1 MVNLGVIG
9 KPSDWLISSN
19 VNYSKAKEIFNI
31 NLIDIGINEVKDLY
45 NKVDVD
51 LNLLNKFKNLF
62 SENELVKALKIYEA
76 LKIIVNKYKLKGL
89 TIRCFDL
96 LEPIKSTACLALG
109 LLNDEGIIGT
119 CEGDVPALISMFLI
133 KNLAD
138 SESFQAN
145 PSKIMVENNEIILAH
160 CTIPLK
166 MCTSFRLDTHFESR
180 IGVAI
185 KGELLPQK
193 IGILRIASTLDKYV
207 ILTGEIVKNL
217 NQTNLCRTQILV
229 KLDNNSNVKYFLT
242 KPLGNHHIIFY
253 SNSEKLGK
261 LNTYLSSKLNRIR
274 TL

>member
-31 NLIDIGINEVKDLY
+31 NLIDIDINEVKDLY

-62 SENELVKALKIYEA
+62 NESELVKALKIYEA
-76 LKIIVNKYKLKGL
+76 LKLIVKKYKLKGL

-96 LEPIKSTACLALG
+96 LEPVKSTACLALG
-109 LLNDEGIIGT
+109 LLNDEEIIGT

-133 KNLAD
+133 KNLTD

-145 PSKIMVENNEIILAH
+145 PSKIIVENNEIILAH

-229 KLDNNSNVKYFLT
+229 KLDNDSNVKYFLT

-261 LNTYLSSKLNRIR
+261 LNTYLSSKLNRIS

>member
-31 NLIDIGINEVKDLY
+31 NLIDIDINEVKDLY

-62 SENELVKALKIYEA
+62 NENELVKALKIYEA
-76 LKIIVNKYKLKGL
+76 LKLIVKKYKLKGL

-109 LLNDEGIIGT
+109 LLNDVGIIGT

-133 KNLAD
+133 KNLTD

-145 PSKIMVENNEIILAH
+145 PSKIIVENNEIILAH

-229 KLDNNSNVKYFLT
+229 KLDNDSNVKYFLT

-261 LNTYLSSKLNRIR
+261 LNTYLSSKLNRIS
-274 TL
+274 TF

>member
-31 NLIDIGINEVKDLY
+31 NLIDIDINEVKDLY

-51 LNLLNKFKNLF
+51 LNLLDKFKNLF
-62 SENELVKALKIYEA
+62 NESELVKALKIYEA
-76 LKIIVNKYKLKGL
+76 LKLIIKKYKLKGL

-109 LLNDEGIIGT
+109 LLNDVGIIGT

-133 KNLAD
+133 KNLTD

-229 KLDNNSNVKYFLT
+229 KLDNDSNVKYFLT

-261 LNTYLSSKLNRIR
+261 LNTYLSSKLNRIS

>member
-31 NLIDIGINEVKDLY
+31 NLIDIDINEVKDLY

-62 SENELVKALKIYEA
+62 NENELVKALKIYEA
-76 LKIIVNKYKLKGL
+76 LKLIVKKYKLKGL

-109 LLNDEGIIGT
+109 LLNDEEIIGT

-133 KNLAD
+133 KNLTD

-229 KLDNNSNVKYFLT
+229 KLDNDSNVKYFLT

-261 LNTYLSSKLNRIR
+261 LNTYLSSKLNRIS
-274 TL
+274 TF

>member
-31 NLIDIGINEVKDLY
+31 NLIDIDINEVKDLY

-62 SENELVKALKIYEA
+62 NENELVKALKIYEA
-76 LKIIVNKYKLKGL
+76 LKLIVKKYKLKGL

-96 LEPIKSTACLALG
+96 LEPVKSTACLALG
-109 LLNDEGIIGT
+109 LLNDEEIIGT

-133 KNLAD
+133 KNLTD

-145 PSKIMVENNEIILAH
+145 PSKIIVENNEIILAH

-229 KLDNNSNVKYFLT
+229 KLDNDSNVKYFLT

-261 LNTYLSSKLNRIR
+261 LNTYLSSKLNRIS